1 MWPFVTMP
9 TVVCRCRAA
18 LDDTGR
24 QTSVPNMRQRETT
37 SENSRTTLADA
48 GATIRR
54 RVAFCPRSCPPW
66 GMLGRTIKRLHQGR
80 DRRVA
85 LQSCPIV
92 ERCRNGRAHPGR
104 PIGWSSVCRC

>member
-1 MWPFVTMP
+1 MRTVNIMKKKGELRRKTHFFPLTSPVEFADDSENRRAGLGTISCQSLSDFDSTMWPFVTMP

-37 SENSRTTLADA
+37 SENGRTTLADA

-54 RVAFCPRSCPPW
+54 RVAFW
-66 GMLGRTIKRLHQGR
+66 
-80 DRRVA
+80 
-85 LQSCPIV
+85 
-92 ERCRNGRAHPGR
+92 
-104 PIGWSSVCRC
+104 